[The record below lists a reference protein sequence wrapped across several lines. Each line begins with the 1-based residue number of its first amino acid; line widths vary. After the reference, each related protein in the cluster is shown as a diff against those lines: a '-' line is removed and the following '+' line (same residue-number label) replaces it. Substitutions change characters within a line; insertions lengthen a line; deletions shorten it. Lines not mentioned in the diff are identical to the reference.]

1 MIRENLQR
9 SVEIINHLNRLDRE
23 KTKLSERPLG
33 EDNQMVIW
41 IDGDSVM
48 LELTKQEV
56 ERFVTVLLEERSF
69 EYNRLLKE
77 LETL

>member
-1 MIRENLQR
+1 LIRENLQR